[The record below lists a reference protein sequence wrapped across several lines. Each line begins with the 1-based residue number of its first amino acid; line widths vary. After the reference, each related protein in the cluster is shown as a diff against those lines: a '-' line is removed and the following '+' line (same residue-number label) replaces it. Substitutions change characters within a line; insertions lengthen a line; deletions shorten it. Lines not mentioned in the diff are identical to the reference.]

1 MSRRLDKL
9 LEVAE
14 NVGRAITAIN
24 RIKKGKNTAALEELR
39 RAVEKE
45 AGRVVDMAVKIR
57 RRRKRNND
65 GRFS

>member
-1 MSRRLDKL
+1 LDKL